1 MVTVHI
7 FLYRF
12 LLPVAV
18 LKKKANYG
26 KSGLYDVKRKKQ
38 GWGMIRA
45 VHQKKTGKLYPIR
58 YWHMHKIIY

>member
-12 LLPVAV
+12 LLTVAV

-26 KSGLYDVKRKKQ
+26 KSGLYDVKRKKKQ

-45 VHQKKTGKLYPIR
+45 VHQKKTGRVHPVR
-58 YWHMHKIIY
+58 YWDM

>member
-7 FLYRF
+7 FLHRF

-18 LKKKANYG
+18 LKKKDNYG
-26 KSGLYDVKRKKQ
+26 KGRLYDVKRKKKQ

-45 VHQKKTGKLYPIR
+45 VHQKKTGRVYPVR
-58 YWHMHKIIY
+58 